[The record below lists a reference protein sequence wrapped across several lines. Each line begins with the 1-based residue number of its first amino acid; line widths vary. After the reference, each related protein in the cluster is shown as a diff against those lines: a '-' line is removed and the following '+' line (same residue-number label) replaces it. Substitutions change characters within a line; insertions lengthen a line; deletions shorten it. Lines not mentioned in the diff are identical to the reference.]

1 MTEEEKRERQKEIN
15 RKAVKKYTD
24 KIKPIGFTVSYKTTD
39 KPDGER
45 LKEYLAQT
53 GQTANAYIKSLI
65 RADLDA
71 KNIPYPGGNCQN
83 NDKIDAEY
91 LKNNVLPWVWEDEIE
106 PIVRK
111 EGLQAAI
118 EYAIENRCLE

>member
-1 MTEEEKRERQKEIN
+1 MALTDAQK
-15 RKAVKKYTD
+15 KASKKYRDKKQLITATVQYNTD
-24 KIKPIGFTVSYKTTD
+24 IIE
-39 KPDGER
+39 GER
-45 LKEYLAQT
+45 LKAYLAAT

-65 RADLDA
+65 RADLDT
-71 KNIPYPGGNCQN
+71 KNIPYPGVNCQN
-83 NDKIDAEY
+83 KDKIDAEY

-118 EYAIENRCLE
+118 EYAIENKCLE

>member
-1 MTEEEKRERQKEIN
+1 MALTEAQK
-15 RKAVKKYTD
+15 KASKKYRE
-24 KIKPIGFTVSYKTTD
+24 KVKPIQFAVQYKTAD

-45 LKEYLAQT
+45 LKAYLAAT
-53 GQTANAYIKSLI
+53 GQTANSYIKSLI

-71 KNIPYPGGNCQN
+71 KNIPYPGGSCPNK
-83 NDKIDAEY
+83 DTIDAEY

-106 PIVRK
+106 PIVRE